1 MGFMDKVKGLLK
13 GREKQVKGGI
23 DTVSNKVE
31 AKVGPKYAGT
41 VDTASNKAKEEVDKL
56 ASSDQPAPAAAP
68 ASPAVTPAAPPV
80 ATTPDTPAATTPEPP
95 ATPPPA
101 T

>member
-13 GREKQVKGGI
+13 GHQQQVKGGI

-31 AKVGPKYAGT
+31 AKVGPKYADK
-41 VDTASNKAKEEVDKL
+41 VDDASRKAKEAVDKL
-56 ASSDQPAPAAAP
+56 AGSNEPTATPDPEVAAP
-68 ASPAVTPAAPPV
+68 VVATPDPPVAPPV
-80 ATTPDTPAATTPEPP
+80 ATTPDPP
-95 ATPPPA
+95 ASPPPA